1 MIISTGPCGGAPSP
15 VITVPPRKI
24 KRWYGPSPW
33 ARSGALGGACHART
47 ALLIVSATSPTNIV
61 FNAFIGY
68 PYCHCYFTYRFSMTR
83 DALRRK
89 LQQTRAQLSE
99 ASRKQAAE
107 AVAARVKQRLDSN
120 QGGIAAIFKS
130 FAAELDTTPTINALW
145 QQGITIVLP
154 VLHPF
159 SKGHLLFLRYNPH
172 TTMIKN
178 RYGIAEPALD
188 CQNIVPLAQID
199 WLFMPLVGFDRQGNR
214 LGMGGGYYDR
224 TLARWRDGL
233 FAQCY

>member
-1 MIISTGPCGGAPSP
+1 
-15 VITVPPRKI
+15 
-24 KRWYGPSPW
+24 
-33 ARSGALGGACHART
+33 
-47 ALLIVSATSPTNIV
+47 
-61 FNAFIGY
+61 
-68 PYCHCYFTYRFSMTR
+68 MTR

-120 QGGIAAIFKS
+120 HGGIAAIFKS

-145 QQGITIVLP
+145 QQGITTVLP

-233 FAQCY
+233 LTQLHPIGLAYDQQQVEYIPTESWDVPIPEVITPAKHWRF